1 MTRLRRL
8 TSALLLAT
16 AQATAAADACP
27 ADGAERAALYALAAS
42 QFEPSSG
49 THDDWAVR
57 LIDCIADPDPKLR
70 DGVVFEALSRWLRA
84 SALGAETVRT
94 LERRLRTVLSAPD
107 PQGFGRP
114 FAALVLSEVARAD
127 RLAPML
133 DDDAREALAAA
144 AADYLSNVDDYRGF
158 DPVEGWR
165 HGVAHGAD
173 LVLQLAP
180 NAALDG
186 HQIRALRDAL
196 TRQMAPPGVAYV
208 FGEPDRLARAA
219 FYLHRSNKLDRDD
232 WQRWL
237 ATLVDPAPL
246 ASWSKVWTD
255 EAGLARRHDV
265 RAFLLAL
272 LFLANLGEQDSD
284 ALFATDLQSALEA
297 MMRDGG

>member
-1 MTRLRRL
+1 MTH
-8 TSALLLAT
+8 
-16 AQATAAADACP
+16 ACP
-27 ADGAERAALYALAAS
+27 IDQVDRDAMYALAAS

-49 THDDWAVR
+49 TRDEWALR

-70 DGVVFEALSRWLRA
+70 DGVVFEALSHWLRA
-84 SALGAETVRT
+84 SALHAETMRT
-94 LERRLRTVLSAPD
+94 LERRLRTVLKAPD
-107 PQGFGRP
+107 PNGFGRP

-133 DDDAREALAAA
+133 DDDARDALVVA
-144 AADYLSNVDDYRGF
+144 AADYLTNVDDYRGF
-158 DPVEGWR
+158 DLLEGWR

-180 NAALDG
+180 NGALNAD
-186 HQIRALRDAL
+186 QIRTLRDAL
-196 TRQMAPPGVAYV
+196 THQIAPLGVAYV

-232 WQRWL
+232 WQPWIE
-237 ATLVDPAPL
+237 TLVDPAPL
-246 ASWSKVWTD
+246 ASWSRVWTD

-265 RAFLLAL
+265 RAFLLAF

-284 ALFATDLQSALEA
+284 ALLAGDLQTALEE